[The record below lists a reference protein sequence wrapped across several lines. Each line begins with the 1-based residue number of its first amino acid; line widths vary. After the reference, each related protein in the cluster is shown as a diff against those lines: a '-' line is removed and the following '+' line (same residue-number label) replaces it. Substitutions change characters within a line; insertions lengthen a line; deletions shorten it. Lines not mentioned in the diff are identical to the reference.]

1 MSTADM
7 KDVSVTFQKRDDDRV
22 VHMQRRDVAGGQT
35 GRWGATAEMYHDHF
49 YEFKTWPR
57 PKKRKKVQWEDLG
70 GEAAKSTFSPWAWT
84 GAVGSLNIVYNQ
96 ITELYDCNH
105 SKY

>member
-49 YEFKTWPR
+49 YEFKT
-57 PKKRKKVQWEDLG
+57 
-70 GEAAKSTFSPWAWT
+70 
-84 GAVGSLNIVYNQ
+84 
-96 ITELYDCNH
+96 
-105 SKY
+105 